1 MTFSKNTDGT
11 IKFGIAEVDRLNRQF
26 GVTQVKQTFETS
38 LQNTIFSTRHRQ
50 WGLHLWY
57 NLCVPAGTDI
67 RSMVIAYSAIND
79 VEISEP
85 VYKKKRIGTDINSA
99 KIQLNGNTGA
109 DSAIG
114 DALNF
119 VPNDLRFNE
128 QWHYN
133 NTGQQSGTV
142 DADID
147 LPEAWNITKGSSSV
161 VVAVI
166 DGGISYTHTD
176 LAANMWPGIGFNF
189 VTNSSI
195 ITPDDHATHVAG
207 TVAANTNN
215 GAGVSGIAGGT
226 GSGDGVRLMSCE
238 VFSDNSSGGFEVA
251 PVWAADNGAAISQNS
266 WGYNTAGT
274 YEQAVLVAIDYFNAN
289 GGGGMLNGGITIFA
303 AGNSNSQGLWYPGCY
318 SGVFSVAAT
327 NNQDIKTWYSNY
339 DNWVDISA
347 PGGETNS
354 VTARGVLSTITGN
367 SYSFYQGTSMA
378 CPHVSG
384 VAALIISLAPG
395 ELTPE
400 DVKDILSST
409 TDNIYGLNPS
419 YAGKMGSG
427 RLNAYNALLAAQG
440 YINPLFP
447 AAPVSITATA
457 IGTSQINLNW
467 TPNAANDVVMLAYNT
482 TNTFGVPTGN
492 YTTGQPITGGGTV
505 LYEGTLTSFQHLLL
519 NPATSYYYAL
529 WSKNNGYYSA
539 GTRRTSATTSCSVI
553 SNFPWTEG
561 FENSGIIPQCWTQ
574 QRDQY
579 SEADWVFITGNGGSN
594 PANAHSGAY
603 NACLKDTSTTSD
615 YTKLITPQINLTG
628 LSNPVLTFWHIQQVY
643 APDQDRLTV
652 YYRTSAS
659 GQWFLLAD
667 YQSNVASWTLRTINL
682 PAASS
687 DYYIAF
693 EGNAKFGHGVCVD
706 DVTISGTSGPA
717 LTVTPANQN
726 VSSLAGTTT
735 FTVTSNSAWTASSNQ
750 TWCTVTPSGTG
761 NGTITAT
768 YTQNTLTTPR
778 VANITVTVIGLTPI
792 IVTVTQA
799 GVSAPTLTVA
809 PSNQNVT
816 APAGTTLFTVTSNSS
831 WTVTS
836 DQTWCTAT
844 PSGTGNG
851 NITATY
857 AQNTLTAPRVANI
870 TVTVIGLTPIIVTV
884 TQAGAV
890 LTLSVTPPNQSV
902 TPAPGATSFSVTT
915 NAITAWSATSDQTWC
930 TVTPTGSGNGTITA
944 TYTQN
949 TLLSS
954 RVANITVTVAGVSPV
969 VVTVSQAGSSPTLS
983 VTPPNQNVTSTAG
996 VTTFN
1001 VTSNSSWIVSS
1012 DQTWCTVSPSGTG
1025 NGTITANYTENTS
1038 VTTRVANIT
1047 VSVAGLSPVVVLV
1060 TQTGSAPT
1068 LAVTPSNQ
1076 NVTSPSGN
1084 TSFTV
1089 STNSSWTASS
1099 DQGWCSVTPSGTG
1112 NSSLIATYLEN
1123 ISITPRI
1130 ANITVLVNGLGP
1142 VVVTVTQ
1149 AGVSP
1154 TLLVT
1159 PDHRNVTIAA
1169 GTTNFSVASNSTWT
1183 ASSNGSWCTVTLSG
1197 TGNGTI
1203 DAVYQENT
1211 GLNPRTAIITVSV
1224 AGVTPLTVTVFQE
1237 GIVGLGDK
1245 PQNNIVLFPNPNKGK
1260 FSISTTNHDIL
1271 TMEVQVLTMD
1281 GKVISTSKCADMETY
1296 TFDLSGQP
1304 KGNYLVRMM
1313 TTEGT
1318 STRKVIIE

>member
-1 MTFSKNTDGT
+1 MKKNIQHAQIYVFQWFVVLTLFWILPVKLTNATNDGNETVVKGERPAIDLNSVPKQAMESGIIRIKFNRTLENYLDKMTFSKNTDGT

-26 GVTQVKQTFETS
+26 GVMQVKQTFEIA
-38 LQNTIFSTRHRQ
+38 LQNTIFTTRHRQ

-67 RSMVIAYSAIND
+67 RSMVIAYSAIDD

-99 KIQLNGNTGA
+99 KTQLNGDTGA
-109 DSAIG
+109 GSAIG

-147 LPEAWNITKGSSSV
+147 LPEAWEITKGSSSV

-166 DGGISYTHTD
+166 DGGISYTHAD

-189 VTNSSI
+189 VTNSST

-207 TVAANTNN
+207 TIAANTNN

-226 GSGDGVRLMSCE
+226 GSGDGIRLMSCE
-238 VFSDNSSGGFEVA
+238 VFTDNSSGGFEVA
-251 PVWAADNGAAISQNS
+251 PVWAADHDAAISQNS
-266 WGYNTAGT
+266 WGYNTVGT

-289 GGGGMLNGGITIFA
+289 GGGGVLNGGITIFA

-367 SYSFYQGTSMA
+367 SYAFYQGTSMA

-395 ELTPE
+395 ELTPQ
-400 DVKDILSST
+400 DVKDILTST
-409 TDNIYGLNPS
+409 TENINGLNPT

-427 RLNAYNALLAAQG
+427 RLNAYNALIAAQG

-447 AAPVSITATA
+447 AVPVSITATA

-467 TPNAANDVVMLAYNT
+467 IPNATNDVVMLAYNT
-482 TNTFGVPTGN
+482 TNTFGVPAGN
-492 YTTGQPITGGGTV
+492 YTTGQTITGGGTV

-539 GTRRTSATTSCSVI
+539 GSRRTSATTSCSVI
-553 SNFPWTEG
+553 NNFPWTEG
-561 FENSGIIPQCWTQ
+561 FENGGIIPQCWTQ
-574 QRDQY
+574 ERDQY

-603 NACLKDTSTTSD
+603 NACLKDTSTSSD
-615 YTKLITPQINLTG
+615 YTKLITPQINLSG
-628 LSNPVLTFWHIQQVY
+628 LSSPKLTFWHIQQVY

-652 YYRTSAS
+652 YYRTSVT
-659 GQWFLLAD
+659 GLWILLAD

-706 DVTISGTSGPA
+706 DVTISGTSGPT

-750 TWCTVTPSGTG
+750 TWCAITPSGTG

-768 YTQNTLTTPR
+768 YTQNTL
-778 VANITVTVIGLTPI
+778 
-792 IVTVTQA
+792 
-799 GVSAPTLTVA
+799 
-809 PSNQNVT
+809 
-816 APAGTTLFTVTSNSS
+816 
-831 WTVTS
+831 
-836 DQTWCTAT
+836 AT
-844 PSGTGNG
+844 
-851 NITATY
+851 
-857 AQNTLTAPRVANI
+857 PRVANI

-902 TPAPGATSFSVTT
+902 TSAPGATSFSVTT

-930 TVTPTGSGNGTITA
+930 TVTPAGLGNGTITA

-954 RVANITVTVAGVSPV
+954 RVANINVTVAGVSPV

-983 VTPPNQNVTSTAG
+983 VAPPNQNVTSPAG
-996 VTTFN
+996 FTTFN
-1001 VTSNSSWIVSS
+1001 VTSNSAWIVSS

-1060 TQTGSAPT
+1060 NQTGSTPT

-1076 NVTSPSGN
+1076 NVTSPAGN

-1089 STNSSWTASS
+1089 TTNSSWTASS
-1099 DQGWCSVTPSGTG
+1099 DQEWCSVTPSGTG

-1142 VVVTVTQ
+1142 VVATVTQ

-1154 TLLVT
+1154 TLGVT

-1197 TGNGTI
+1197 NGNGTI

-1224 AGVTPLTVTVFQE
+1224 AGVTPITVTVFQE
-1237 GIVGLGDK
+1237 GVVGLGDK

-1260 FSISTTNHDIL
+1260 FSISSTNHNIL
-1271 TMEVQVLTMD
+1271 TMEVQVLAMD
-1281 GKVISTSKCADMETY
+1281 GKVISTSKCADMDTY

-1304 KGNYLVRMM
+1304 KGNYLVRIM

>member
-1 MTFSKNTDGT
+1 
-11 IKFGIAEVDRLNRQF
+11 
-26 GVTQVKQTFETS
+26 
-38 LQNTIFSTRHRQ
+38 
-50 WGLHLWY
+50 
-57 NLCVPAGTDI
+57 
-67 RSMVIAYSAIND
+67 
-79 VEISEP
+79 
-85 VYKKKRIGTDINSA
+85 
-99 KIQLNGNTGA
+99 
-109 DSAIG
+109 
-114 DALNF
+114 
-119 VPNDLRFNE
+119 
-128 QWHYN
+128 
-133 NTGQQSGTV
+133 
-142 DADID
+142 
-147 LPEAWNITKGSSSV
+147 
-161 VVAVI
+161 
-166 DGGISYTHTD
+166 
-176 LAANMWPGIGFNF
+176 
-189 VTNSSI
+189 
-195 ITPDDHATHVAG
+195 
-207 TVAANTNN
+207 
-215 GAGVSGIAGGT
+215 
-226 GSGDGVRLMSCE
+226 
-238 VFSDNSSGGFEVA
+238 
-251 PVWAADNGAAISQNS
+251 
-266 WGYNTAGT
+266 
-274 YEQAVLVAIDYFNAN
+274 
-289 GGGGMLNGGITIFA
+289 
-303 AGNSNSQGLWYPGCY
+303 
-318 SGVFSVAAT
+318 
-327 NNQDIKTWYSNY
+327 
-339 DNWVDISA
+339 
-347 PGGETNS
+347 
-354 VTARGVLSTITGN
+354 
-367 SYSFYQGTSMA
+367 
-378 CPHVSG
+378 
-384 VAALIISLAPG
+384 
-395 ELTPE
+395 
-400 DVKDILSST
+400 
-409 TDNIYGLNPS
+409 
-419 YAGKMGSG
+419 
-427 RLNAYNALLAAQG
+427 
-440 YINPLFP
+440 
-447 AAPVSITATA
+447 
-457 IGTSQINLNW
+457 
-467 TPNAANDVVMLAYNT
+467 
-482 TNTFGVPTGN
+482 
-492 YTTGQPITGGGTV
+492 
-505 LYEGTLTSFQHLLL
+505 
-519 NPATSYYYAL
+519 
-529 WSKNNGYYSA
+529 
-539 GTRRTSATTSCSVI
+539 
-553 SNFPWTEG
+553 
-561 FENSGIIPQCWTQ
+561 
-574 QRDQY
+574 
-579 SEADWVFITGNGGSN
+579 
-594 PANAHSGAY
+594 
-603 NACLKDTSTTSD
+603 
-615 YTKLITPQINLTG
+615 
-628 LSNPVLTFWHIQQVY
+628 
-643 APDQDRLTV
+643 
-652 YYRTSAS
+652 
-659 GQWFLLAD
+659 
-667 YQSNVASWTLRTINL
+667 
-682 PAASS
+682 
-687 DYYIAF
+687 
-693 EGNAKFGHGVCVD
+693 
-706 DVTISGTSGPA
+706 
-717 LTVTPANQN
+717 